1 MMYFYGKN
9 MKHWNIIVIGSGPA
23 GYTAAIYGARACLK
37 TLIISG
43 TTKGGQLTTTTD
55 VENYPGFA
63 DVIQGPWLME
73 QMETQAVHAG
83 AESLSDQIVKIDYL
97 QRPLVLTGE
106 GAAQYKADA
115 VIIATGANAKW
126 LGLESETKFRGYGV
140 SSCATCDGFFYRNKD
155 VLVVGGGNTAVEEAL
170 YLSKIA
176 KNVTL
181 IHRRNSLR
189 AEKTLQNKL
198 MTHPKIKVI
207 WNTVL
212 ERVLGQD
219 IPLTVNGVV
228 LKNILDNT
236 MREMQVDGVFIA
248 IGHSPNSGFVRD
260 FIKVDNEGYII
271 TIPDTT
277 QTNIPG
283 IFAAGDVQDKIYR
296 QAVTA
301 AGSGCMAALEAE
313 RYLAAKEH
321 A

>member
-1 MMYFYGKN
+1 
-9 MKHWNIIVIGSGPA
+9 MKHWNLIVIGSGPA

-43 TTKGGQLTTTTD
+43 PTKGGQLTTTTD

-73 QMETQAVHAG
+73 QMAAQALHAG
-83 AESLSDQIVKIDYL
+83 AESLSDQIIKIDNL
-97 QRPLVLTGE
+97 QKSFILTGE
-106 GAAQYKADA
+106 AGEQYSADA

-140 SSCATCDGFFYRNKD
+140 SSCATCDGFFYRNKS
-155 VLVVGGGNTAVEEAL
+155 VLVVGGGNAAVEEAL

-176 KNVTL
+176 KNVTM
-181 IHRRNSLR
+181 IHRKNVLR

-198 MTHPKIKVI
+198 FANPKITII
-207 WNTVL
+207 WNTIL
-212 ERVLGQD
+212 QEVLGTD
-219 IPLTVNGVV
+219 GPLSVNGVI
-228 LKNILDNT
+228 LKNIIDNT
-236 MREMQVDGVFIA
+236 TQKIELDGVFIA
-248 IGHSPNSGFVRD
+248 IGHSPNSGFVKD
-260 FIKVDNEGYII
+260 FIDIDNEGYII
-271 TIPDTT
+271 TIPNSTR
-277 QTNIPG
+277 TNIPG

-313 RYLAAKEH
+313 KYLS
-321 A
+321 

>member
-1 MMYFYGKN
+1 

-23 GYTAAIYGARACLK
+23 GYTAAIYGARACLS

-43 TTKGGQLTTTTD
+43 MTQGGQLTTTTD

-63 DVIQGPWLME
+63 NVIQGPWLME
-73 QMETQAVHAG
+73 QMAEQAKNAG
-83 AESLSDQIVKIDYL
+83 ATIISDEVVKIDHL
-97 QRPLVLTGE
+97 ERPFILTGE
-106 GAAQYKADA
+106 SGEKYKADA

-126 LGLESETKFRGYGV
+126 LGIDSETKFRGYGV

-155 VLVVGGGNTAVEEAL
+155 VLVVGGGNTAIEEAL

-189 AEKTLQNKL
+189 GEKTLQQKL
-198 MTHPKIKVI
+198 FENPKINII
-207 WNTVL
+207 WDTVL
-212 ERVLGQD
+212 EKVTGKD
-219 IPLTVNGVV
+219 NPLSVTGAI
-228 LKNILDNT
+228 LKNTIDGN
-236 MREMQVDGVFIA
+236 MREIAVDGIFIA
-248 IGHSPNSGFVRD
+248 IGHSPNSGFVKD

-271 TIPDTT
+271 TTPGSTT
-277 QTNIPG
+277 TNIEG

-301 AGSGCMAALEAE
+301 AGSGCIAALEAE
-313 RYLAAKEH
+313 KYIA
-321 A
+321 

>member
-1 MMYFYGKN
+1 

-23 GYTAAIYGARACLK
+23 GYAAAIYGARACLS

-43 TTKGGQLTTTTD
+43 MTQGGQLTTTTD

-73 QMETQAVHAG
+73 QMAEQAKNAG
-83 AESLSDQIVKIDYL
+83 AEMISDQIVKIDHS
-97 QRPLVLTGE
+97 QRSFILTGE
-106 GAAQYKADA
+106 SGETYTSDA

-181 IHRRNSLR
+181 IHRRDSLR
-189 AEKTLQNKL
+189 AEKTLQKKL
-198 MTHPKIKVI
+198 FENSKIKVI
-207 WNTVL
+207 WDTVL
-212 ERVLGQD
+212 DKVIGKD
-219 IPLTVNGVV
+219 DPLSVTGAI
-228 LKNILDNT
+228 LKSTIDGT
-236 MREMQVDGVFIA
+236 KQEIDVDGIFIA
-248 IGHSPNSGFVRD
+248 IGHSPNSDFVKH
-260 FIKVDNEGYII
+260 FIKVDHEGYII
-271 TIPDTT
+271 TTPGSTK
-277 QTNIPG
+277 TNIDG

-296 QAVTA
+296 QVVTA

-313 RYLAAKEH
+313 KYID
-321 A
+321 